1 MNDAGWFV
9 CLILMFLVSIIFYY
23 ATGGDKED

>member
-1 MNDAGWFV
+1 MVDVGWFV
-9 CLILMFLVSIIFYY
+9 FFILMFLVSIVLYY

>member
-1 MNDAGWFV
+1 MNDPGWFV
-9 CLILMFLVSIIFYY
+9 FFILMFLVSVVIYY